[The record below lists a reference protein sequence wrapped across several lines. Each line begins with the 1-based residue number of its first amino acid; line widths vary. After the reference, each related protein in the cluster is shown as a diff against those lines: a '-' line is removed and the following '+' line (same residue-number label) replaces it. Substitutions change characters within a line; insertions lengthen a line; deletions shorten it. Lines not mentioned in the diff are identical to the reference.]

1 MVITGEYWSLF
12 SGELKRR
19 GPKVRGNG
27 ISKSS
32 SKFSKDNLS
41 VYLCKAGKIRKDI
54 TDLKDILI
62 AKRKDY
68 ITALGHHPDFV
79 SFSNGMNDW
88 DRDVMDSETDQ
99 IIQQCTQMIQL
110 LRRQIKSD
118 ETLRAS
124 DELLHLQQATSF

>member
-1 MVITGEYWSLF
+1 
-12 SGELKRR
+12 
-19 GPKVRGNG
+19 
-27 ISKSS
+27 
-32 SKFSKDNLS
+32 
-41 VYLCKAGKIRKDI
+41 
-54 TDLKDILI
+54 
-62 AKRKDY
+62 
-68 ITALGHHPDFV
+68 
-79 SFSNGMNDW
+79 MNDW